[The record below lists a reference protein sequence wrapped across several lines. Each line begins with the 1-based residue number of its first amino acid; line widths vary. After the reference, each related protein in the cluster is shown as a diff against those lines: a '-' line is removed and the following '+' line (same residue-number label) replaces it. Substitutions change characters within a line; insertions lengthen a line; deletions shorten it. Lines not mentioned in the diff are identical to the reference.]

1 MLCTFCWKL
10 KSRNV
15 SQRIHYMEG
24 GCAFYMNFECINQT
38 ETKSEKWEG
47 VIKKCVKYDGYF
59 EIMIESRSSLM
70 VLFGKTSRGGFACI
84 PDFGAGCHLVDLKN
98 KFWNTEKLVEVL
110 GTADGITVATALYAL
125 ADLI

>member
-1 MLCTFCWKL
+1 
-10 KSRNV
+10 
-15 SQRIHYMEG
+15 
-24 GCAFYMNFECINQT
+24 MNFECINQT
-38 ETKSEKWEG
+38 VNEIEKWEG
-47 VIKKCVKYDGYF
+47 VIKKCVKYDGHF
-59 EIMIESRSSLM
+59 EIMIESRSSIM

-84 PDFGAGCHLVDLKN
+84 PDFGAGCHLVDLKD

>member
-1 MLCTFCWKL
+1 
-10 KSRNV
+10 
-15 SQRIHYMEG
+15 
-24 GCAFYMNFECINQT
+24 MNFECINQT
-38 ETKSEKWEG
+38 ETESEKWEG
-47 VIKKCVKYDGYF
+47 VIKKFVKYDGYF

-84 PDFGAGCHLVDLKN
+84 PDFGVGCHLVDLKD

>member
-1 MLCTFCWKL
+1 
-10 KSRNV
+10 
-15 SQRIHYMEG
+15 
-24 GCAFYMNFECINQT
+24 MNFECINQT
-38 ETKSEKWEG
+38 ETESEKWEG
-47 VIKKCVKYDGYF
+47 VIKKFVKYDGYF

-84 PDFGAGCHLVDLKN
+84 PDFGAGCHLVDLKD

>member
-1 MLCTFCWKL
+1 
-10 KSRNV
+10 
-15 SQRIHYMEG
+15 
-24 GCAFYMNFECINQT
+24 MNFECINQT
-38 ETKSEKWEG
+38 ETESEKWEG
-47 VIKKCVKYDGYF
+47 VIKKFVKYDGYF

-84 PDFGAGCHLVDLKN
+84 PDFGAGCHLVYLKD

>member
-1 MLCTFCWKL
+1 
-10 KSRNV
+10 
-15 SQRIHYMEG
+15 
-24 GCAFYMNFECINQT
+24 MNFECINQT
-38 ETKSEKWEG
+38 ETESEKWEG

-84 PDFGAGCHLVDLKN
+84 PDFGAGCHLVDLKD